1 MTGNRARKSAG
12 WVAPAPRARASAGA
26 GAEKHGANGH
36 VDLGPLGGWIGFYLR
51 MAQIASFQAFARR
64 TRQHDLNPG
73 GFAALMVIGRNP
85 GISQTQLSRA
95 IGLDKSTLTPALN
108 GMVRRNLVRRTRL
121 PSDRRTY
128 RLTLTARGKAM
139 LGDLTACA
147 VAHDRDLDAIV
158 GTRDRVRVLHALRR
172 IVETLD

>member
-1 MTGNRARKSAG
+1 MARPGAKRIVKKTAK
-12 WVAPAPRARASAGA
+12 AAGA
-26 GAEKHGANGH
+26 DAAGKKAPSDRI
-36 VDLGPLGGWIGFYLR
+36 DLGPLAGWIGFYLR

-95 IGLDKSTLTPALN
+95 IGLDKSTLTPAMN
-108 GMVRRNLVRRTRL
+108 GLVRRNLVRRSHL
-121 PSDRRTY
+121 PTDKRTY
-128 RLTLTARGKAM
+128 RLALTARGKAM

-158 GTRDRVRVLHALRR
+158 GARDRARFLRGLRR
-172 IVETLD
+172 IVESLD

>member
-1 MTGNRARKSAG
+1 
-12 WVAPAPRARASAGA
+12 V
-26 GAEKHGANGH
+26 AEKKAGGPPSR
-36 VDLGPLGGWIGFYLR
+36 VDLGPLAGWIGFHLR
-51 MAQIASFQAFARR
+51 LAQIVSFQAFARR

-108 GMVRRNLVRRTRL
+108 GLVRRNLIRRSRL
-121 PSDRRTY
+121 PTDKRTY
-128 RLTLTARGKAM
+128 RLALTARGETM
-139 LGDLTACA
+139 LGELTACA

-158 GTRDRVRVLHALRR
+158 GTRDRARFLRGLRR